1 MRAIGYIRVS
11 TEEQGR
17 DGHSLAMQPERIR
30 QWCALHELELVN
42 IIEDRGVSAGTPLDK
57 RKGGVHLMQALSAG
71 EAQVVVVFRLDR
83 LFRDTLDGLLFFRQ
97 FAEPRGL
104 VVQSVSELIDTG
116 TPQGRL
122 NLNLQ
127 LSLAEYER
135 AVTCER
141 NSAVARHLRQAARP
155 FGYTPYGVVRIEGRL
170 YRDPET
176 WPYRERI
183 MALRAQG
190 KNGRPC
196 SLERISE
203 ALHELGIPAP
213 HGGRRWNKPSIARV
227 IKTHEAMEHY
237 PPAPKGQEAVVSRG
251 ELQ

>member
-1 MRAIGYIRVS
+1 
-11 TEEQGR
+11 
-17 DGHSLAMQPERIR
+17 
-30 QWCALHELELVN
+30 
-42 IIEDRGVSAGTPLDK
+42 
-57 RKGGVHLMQALSAG
+57 
-71 EAQVVVVFRLDR
+71 
-83 LFRDTLDGLLFFRQ
+83 
-97 FAEPRGL
+97 

-141 NSAVARHLRQAARP
+141 NSAVARHLRQAAR
-155 FGYTPYGVVRIEGRL
+155 RL
-170 YRDPET
+170 AIRPMVWSGSRAGCT
-176 WPYRERI
+176 ATLKPGPTANASWPCAR
-183 MALRAQG
+183 RAR
-190 KNGRPC
+190 NGRPC

-237 PPAPKGQEAVVSRG
+237 PPAPKGQEAAVSRG